1 MAGSRTFTEYEELAS
16 AAQRAYEVRR
26 AGEAAEDVV
35 RRLRGRGEAGTD
47 VPPRAHLTARSAAA
61 SSVSP

>member
-1 MAGSRTFTEYEELAS
+1 MGAARTFTEYEELAS

-35 RRLRGRGEAGTD
+35 VSEGRVGRVGRGAS
-47 VPPRAHLTARSAAA
+47 RAVTSRPSRT
-61 SSVSP
+61 